1 VLIDQLS
8 NLELNASQPIIY
20 DRPIGVRLLYQD
32 PVSGA
37 EHYLIRYPIGLQAQW
52 HTHSAAHTIIIL
64 DGQLTA
70 NQQLMGPL
78 SYCHFPAGTVMH
90 HAPEGDCGCLF
101 VIIFDGPYDVTPA
114 VGP

>member
-1 VLIDQLS
+1 VLLDQLP
-8 NLELNASQPIIY
+8 NLELDASEPIIY
-20 DRPIGVRLLYQD
+20 DSPIGVRLLYQD

-52 HTHSAAHTIIIL
+52 HTHSAAHTIIVL
-64 DGQLTA
+64 EGQLTA
-70 NQQLMGPL
+70 NQQRMGPL

-90 HAPEGDCGCLF
+90 HAPGGSQGWPLCDHL
-101 VIIFDGPYDVTPA
+101 DGPYDVTPA